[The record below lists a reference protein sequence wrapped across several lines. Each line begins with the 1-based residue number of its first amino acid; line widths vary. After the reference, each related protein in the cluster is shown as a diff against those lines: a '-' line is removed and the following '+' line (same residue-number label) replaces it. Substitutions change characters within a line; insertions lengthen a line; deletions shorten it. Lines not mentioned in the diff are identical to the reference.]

1 MQKNLIL
8 GTAGH
13 IDHGKTSLIKALTGT
28 DTDRLPEEKKRGITI
43 ELGFAEL
50 KIDEFN
56 LGIVDVP
63 GHEKFVRQML
73 AGATGM
79 NLALLVVAADDS
91 VKPQTREHLDVLRF
105 LDLSAGIIVLTK
117 CDTADA
123 DWMALVEEEIR
134 ELVEGTFLADS
145 PIIRTSA
152 MTGEGIDQ
160 LKSELAAQAKRVY
173 ETLETNWSDQPFRMA
188 IDRAFTIAGHGTVVT
203 GSVASG
209 IANVGDQLIIEPGE
223 IEVRVRGIQNHDEVS
238 ESVHGGQRAAIN
250 LAGIHRDDVTR
261 GHELVSPN
269 LMQSS
274 RLVTAK
280 VKALPNAKP
289 IKNRAHV
296 RFHVGT
302 TEVLASIS
310 MWDRERLA
318 ANEEAIVQFFLSEP
332 VVTTWNQPFVLRSE
346 SPVQTIGGGRVLVPV
361 AAKLRRPTDTVTEML
376 DALTSEDDVERASA
390 AIFFIG
396 SSHRDSF
403 ELVRTAG
410 IINHA
415 KVYEKLVQQKSIVQL
430 TGIGQRKTRLHR
442 LLLDDYAANIEN
454 ALVKMHDSEPLAT
467 VFERS
472 ILANRFD
479 YLHSNV
485 LQAVL
490 TRMEKAGTI
499 RTSSKGVGL
508 ADRGPKL
515 TKFEKDLLAKL
526 IVEYEQAGFQPPTV
540 KECQKLA
547 TKNQKVVPQ
556 LISLAASDGDLVEVS
571 KELYLH
577 VDVDKALKE
586 KLRQQLAD
594 SEGLTLSE
602 IRELLGT
609 TRKYA
614 VPICEYLD
622 SIGFT
627 KRVGDLRQLG

>member
-1 MQKNLIL
+1 MQKDLIL

-123 DWMALVEEEIR
+123 DWMTLVEEEIR
-134 ELVEGTFLADS
+134 ELVEGTFLQDA
-145 PIIRTSA
+145 PVVRTSA
-152 MTGEGIDQ
+152 MTGEGIDE
-160 LKSELAAQAKRVY
+160 LKKELAAQAEQVY
-173 ETLETNWSDQPFRMA
+173 QKLDTDWSEQPFRMA

-209 IANVGDQLIIEPGE
+209 IVELGDQLIIEPGA
-223 IEVRVRGIQNHDEVS
+223 IEVRVRGIQNHDEVA

-261 GHELVSPN
+261 GHELVTPH
-269 LMQSS
+269 LLEAS
-274 RLVTAK
+274 RLVTAS
-280 VKALPNAKP
+280 VKSTPNAKP

-302 TEVLASIS
+302 TEVLATVS
-310 MWDRERLA
+310 MWDRDRLA
-318 ANEEAIVQFFLSEP
+318 PNEEAIVQFFLSEP

-361 AAKLRRPTDTVTEML
+361 AAKLRRPTQAVTEML
-376 DALTSEDDVERASA
+376 DALSSQDPLERASS
-390 AIFFIG
+390 AIFFVG
-396 SSHRDSF
+396 SNHRDSF

-410 IINHA
+410 IMNHA
-415 KVYEKLVQQKSIVQL
+415 KVYEKLVQQKDIVQL
-430 TGIGQRKTRLHR
+430 TGVGQRKTRLHR
-442 LLLDDYAANIEN
+442 LLLDDYAANIQH
-454 ALVKMHDSEPLAT
+454 ALEKMHDADPLAT

-479 YLHSNV
+479 YLDSNV

-499 RTSSKGVGL
+499 RTSVKGVGL

-515 TKFEKDLLAKL
+515 TKNEKDLLSKL
-526 IVEYEQAGFQPPTV
+526 IKDYEQAGFQPPTV

-547 TKNQKVVPQ
+547 TKNQKAVPQ
-556 LISLAASDGDLVEVS
+556 LIALAASDGDLVEVN

-577 VDVDKALKE
+577 ADVARTLKE
-586 KLRQQLAD
+586 KLREQLTD
-594 SEGLTLSE
+594 SEGLTMSE
-602 IRELLGT
+602 IRELLQT

-622 SIGFT
+622 NIGFT
-627 KRVGDLRQLG
+627 KRVGDLRQLA